1 MATITFN
8 RTVDTDPNNTD
19 TFVYVYTPNESGLT
33 TKTFIVERDVYY
45 DVGAR
50 ETIFV
55 GEWLA
60 ELGYDAAKY
69 YVNTSGVVTEKNDIE
84 PSVLIPD
91 MGNANYT
98 EPEEL

>member
-33 TKTFIVERDVYY
+33 TKTFTIERDVYY

-60 ELGYDAAKY
+60 ELGYDASKY